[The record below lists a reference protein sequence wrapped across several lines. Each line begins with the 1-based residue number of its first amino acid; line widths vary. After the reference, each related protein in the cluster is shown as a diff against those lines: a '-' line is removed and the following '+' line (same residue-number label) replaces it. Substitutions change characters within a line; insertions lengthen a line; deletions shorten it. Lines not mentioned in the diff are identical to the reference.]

1 LEVRLVDGTS
11 LAAAVVVNSI
21 PQGTDQVVLAGNI
34 SKVAHAIAAAL
45 CKKNV
50 KVRSAKLH
58 VNHLHIVK
66 IVLICKTNTSCS
78 GSNDKQAGLSF
89 P

>member
-1 LEVRLVDGTS
+1 LRVRLVDGTS

-21 PQGTDQVVLAGNI
+21 PQGTDEVVLAGNV

-50 KVRSAKLH
+50 KVKNNSY
-58 VNHLHIVK
+58 
-66 IVLICKTNTSCS
+66 ICFMTVTCC
-78 GSNDKQAGLSF
+78 F
-89 P
+89 H